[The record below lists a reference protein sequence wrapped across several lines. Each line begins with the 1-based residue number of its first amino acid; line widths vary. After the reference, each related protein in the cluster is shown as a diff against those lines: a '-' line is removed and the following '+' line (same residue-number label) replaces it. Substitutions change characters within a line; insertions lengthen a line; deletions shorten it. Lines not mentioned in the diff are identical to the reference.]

1 MEELQ
6 TPGQGEIALR
16 EIIAA
21 IAVGDYVVLDIEG
34 DMSTLGGFIESIEE
48 LTITF
53 AFLGVALRITPQADA
68 IICSSP
74 FQNEMETYTVAAIN
88 IDRFKPNDEEPIQ
101 AEKRGRSPGEPYN
114 DSRLYL

>member
-21 IAVGDYVVLDIEG
+21 TAVGDYVVLDIEG
-34 DMSTLGGFIESIEE
+34 DMSTLGGFVESIEE
-48 LTITF
+48 LAITF
-53 AFLGVALRITPQADA
+53 AFLGVIIRITPQADA

-74 FQNEMETYTVAAIN
+74 FGHETEPYTVVAIN
-88 IDRFKPNDEEPIQ
+88 IDRFKLDDKELPQVEE
-101 AEKRGRSPGEPYN
+101 GGGSPGEPYD

>member
-6 TPGQGEIALR
+6 MPAQGEIALR
-16 EIIAA
+16 EIIAST
-21 IAVGDYVVLDIEG
+21 AVGDYIVLDIES

-48 LTITF
+48 LAITF

-74 FQNEMETYTVAAIN
+74 FQHEKEPYTIAAIN
-88 IDRFKPNDEEPIQ
+88 IDRFKPDDEEPMRTEEGGG
-101 AEKRGRSPGEPYN
+101 ATGEPYD